1 MKTPVVPAGDGG
13 DDDDDDDD
21 DDDVLYGS
29 SDECVNGS
37 CRGELHDE

>member
-13 DDDDDDDD
+13 DDDDDY
-21 DDDVLYGS
+21 DVVYGS

-37 CRGELHDE
+37 SRGELHDE